1 VTSDRDIAR
10 LIWRAAAMA
19 ERDPT
24 GAAEFLEKA
33 AQCLRGKE
41 VEEPTPAPARD

>member
-1 VTSDRDIAR
+1 VTKDRDIAV

-19 ERDPT
+19 EHDPIV
-24 GAAEFLEKA
+24 AAEFLEIA
-33 AQCLRGKE
+33 AQRLRGKE